1 MKLSEK
7 DWAKVDDIVDKCGC
21 SIEEAIQM
29 LADDKAIDQGQ
40 RMEFDLSPEEEK
52 AIKKAYV
59 NSTEKTLKKPRN
71 RKEDAVKRAF
81 IAEIAQ
87 FMVENWEKNIKDVS
101 IINPERIISFGFGD
115 EKYEIIIQ
123 KKNKSKL

>member
-7 DWAKVDDIVDKCGC
+7 DWAKVDDIVDRCGC

-52 AIKKAYV
+52 AVKKAYV

-71 RKEDAVKRAF
+71 RKEDAVKRTIITSIYNF
-81 IAEIAQ
+81 LNENLQ
-87 FMVENWEKNIKDVS
+87 FSPQNVVIT
-101 IINPERIISFGFGD
+101 NPEQKVSFDFEGENYTISLTRHR
-115 EKYEIIIQ
+115 KP
-123 KKNKSKL
+123 K